1 MCLYVS
7 VPKIEA
13 FEHFSNS
20 QYCAAEL
27 GQQQILGQYSLRFYT
42 EKLRFDL
49 KSGKYLAQTEIVR
62 ALSRTQ

>member
-7 VPKIEA
+7 VRKIEA
-13 FEHFSNS
+13 FEHFSNN
-20 QYCAAEL
+20 QYSAAEL

-42 EKLRFDL
+42 EECGFDL

-62 ALSRTQ
+62 MLSRTQ